1 MINEK
6 AVKTMT
12 VEKRRNKAAVDLE
25 SLLKV
30 SQVSKATGVSTSAIN
45 YYVRIGL
52 LPPPLKTHKN
62 MAYYDSSFIQM
73 INYIKRLQY
82 QKHLPLDKIK
92 EIMGKKIEV
101 WREMRSGVPS
111 MAVELFEG
119 KETPLS
125 GEKKDV
131 RRRIMEAAMRLFS
144 RQGYSS
150 TSEEDIIDQAQV
162 SMADFHEYFAGKED
176 LLLETA
182 EEGVRVFNRRVS
194 EEIAMVPDM
203 LERIRISIP
212 VAFQILVEN
221 REIYTLYLE
230 GSVLADT
237 FYESKLM
244 QNTASIS
251 YDLVATISR
260 GIKDGSIRKVH
271 PDIAANAIIGQ
282 LVRLANFW
290 VEDPAKHNMEE
301 ITREAVEFVTRA
313 LQP

>member
-1 MINEK
+1 
-6 AVKTMT
+6 
-12 VEKRRNKAAVDLE
+12 LE
-25 SLLKV
+25 
-30 SQVSKATGVSTSAIN
+30 
-45 YYVRIGL
+45 
-52 LPPPLKTHKN
+52 
-62 MAYYDSSFIQM
+62 
-73 INYIKRLQY
+73 
-82 QKHLPLDKIK
+82 KIK
-92 EIMGKKIEV
+92 EIMDKKIEV
-101 WREMRSGVPS
+101 WREMRSGATS
-111 MAVELFEG
+111 TASELFEG
-119 KETPLS
+119 KMTPLT
-125 GEKKDV
+125 GEKKDD

-144 RQGYSS
+144 KQGYSS
-150 TSEEDIIDQAQV
+150 TSEEEIADQAQV
-162 SMADFHEYFAGKED
+162 SMADFHEFFAGKED

-194 EEIAMVPDM
+194 EEIAAVPDM
-203 LERIRISIP
+203 LERIRIAIP

-290 VEDPAKHNMEE
+290 VEDPAKHNMGE

-313 LQP
+313 LSP